1 MSDFAGSLYNSPVSS
16 SVFGSTSEET
26 GTLSGVKPFE
36 LESELAALR
45 RQLRTQIESRQILI
59 AAHTAELAAR
69 DARTAELQEAIR
81 LNEEELKRLTKNELD
96 LLARHEQL
104 PLRSKMNKAQ
114 LARTLRRHY
123 RQLPR

>member
-1 MSDFAGSLYNSPVSS
+1 MQFRQRTVRAVPRRRPLARKGQPRRGSRPL
-16 SVFGSTSEET
+16 
-26 GTLSGVKPFE
+26 
-36 LESELAALR
+36 
-45 RQLRTQIESRQILI
+45 LRTSREQ
-59 AAHTAELAAR
+59 AR
-69 DARTAELQEAIR
+69 R